1 MTSQALRLT
10 GVGLR
15 PQHYTDFL
23 EANPAVAWVEV
34 HSENYLQPSG
44 NALNN
49 LENIRKNY
57 PVSLHG
63 VGLSLGSADELN
75 WPYLHKLKEL
85 ITRLDPCLISDHMS
99 WSSINGQYLHDL
111 LPLPYTEETLTHLVA
126 RIKQVQDYLG
136 QQLLIEN
143 ISSYVSFNES
153 TIPEC
158 EFINEV
164 AIQSGCGIL
173 LDVNNVYVSSLNLGF
188 DANKYISRIKADAVQ
203 EIHLAGFTVSTVDG
217 KDVLIDSHNRA
228 VVPAV
233 WELYRETVKK
243 LGLKPTIIEWDDNIP
258 SIDTLFLEAQRAE
271 TILRESYDT
280 AKLTG

>member
-1 MTSQALRLT
+1 MKSPLRLT

-15 PQHYTDFL
+15 PQHYADFL
-23 EANPAVAWVEV
+23 EAKPAVAWVEV
-34 HSENYLQPSG
+34 HSENYLQPPV

-49 LENIRKNY
+49 LEKIRKNY
-57 PVSLHG
+57 PVSMHG

-75 WPYLHKLKEL
+75 WQYLHKLKEL
-85 ITRLDPCLISDHMS
+85 ITRIDPCLISDHLS

-111 LPLPYTEETLTHLVA
+111 LPLPYTEETMAHLVA
-126 RIKQVQDYLG
+126 RIKQVQDYL
-136 QQLLIEN
+136 QRQLLIEN
-143 ISSYVSFNES
+143 ISSYVSFSQS

-164 AIQSGCGIL
+164 AAQTGCGIL
-173 LDVNNVYVSSLNLGF
+173 LDVNNVYVSGLNLGF
-188 DANKYISRIKADAVQ
+188 DTNDYISKINANAVQ
-203 EIHLAGFTVSTVDG
+203 EIHLAGFIVNTVDG
-217 KDVLIDSHNRA
+217 KDVLIDSHSRA

-233 WELYRETVKK
+233 WELYRETIK
-243 LGLKPTIIEWDDNIP
+243 LLGRKPTIVEWDDNIP

-271 TILRESYDT
+271 TIMRESYDT

>member
-1 MTSQALRLT
+1 MMSPLRLT

-15 PQHYTDFL
+15 PPHYTDFL
-23 EANPAVAWVEV
+23 EAKPAVAWVEV
-34 HSENYLQPSG
+34 HSENYLQSSS

-75 WPYLHKLKEL
+75 WQYLHKLKEL
-85 ITRLDPCLISDHMS
+85 ITRLDPCLISDHLS
-99 WSSINGQYLHDL
+99 WASINGQYLHDL
-111 LPLPYTEETLTHLVA
+111 LPLPYTEETLTHLVT
-126 RIKQVQDYLG
+126 RIKQVQDYL
-136 QQLLIEN
+136 QRQLLIEN
-143 ISSYVSFNES
+143 ISSYVSFSES

-164 AIQSGCGIL
+164 ATLAGCGIL
-173 LDVNNVYVSSLNLGF
+173 LDVNNVYVSACNLGF
-188 DANKYISRIKADAVQ
+188 DASDYISKMNASLVQ
-203 EIHLAGFTVSTVDG
+203 EIHLAGFTVSPIDG
-217 KDVLIDSHNRA
+217 NDILIDSHSRA

-233 WELYRETVKK
+233 WELYRETIK
-243 LGLKPTIIEWDDNIP
+243 LLGCKPTIVEWDDNIP

-271 TILRESYDT
+271 TIMRESYDI